1 MIVRSGA
8 GVNCKYSLYSCIK
21 RMNFDLADLR
31 AFLSVADFAS
41 FRAASDNLHLS
52 QSALS
57 RRIDKLEGALGVKLF
72 SRTTRKVELTTVGRA
87 FVPRARN
94 VMRELEDA
102 LVGIKDTTERIS
114 GQVTIA
120 CVPSAV
126 GYFLPEAI
134 KRFHAAYPK
143 VRIRLIDE
151 SSAEILVAVAR
162 GDADFGLTY
171 IGAQESDIDF
181 QPLLEERFV
190 VACPAGH
197 PLARHKR
204 VTWAE
209 LSRHEYVTIAQG
221 SGNRF
226 LIDQALSRVEN
237 KPQWM
242 CEVRH
247 VPALVSLVEAGLGL
261 GVVPRLAMPPKGHS
275 GLISIPLEDPV
286 VTRVIGLI
294 QRRGRELMPAAR
306 LFYDMLLHA
315 REDKPPRA
323 PSSRKKLGR
332 RLAANSPEA

>member
-1 MIVRSGA
+1 MIVNGWS
-8 GVNCKYSLYSCIK
+8 GVNCKYSLNSCTK

-31 AFLSVADFAS
+31 AFLSVADLSS
-41 FRAASDNLHLS
+41 FRMASENMHLS

-57 RRIDKLEGALGVKLF
+57 RRIDKLEAALGVKLF
-72 SRTTRKVELTTVGRA
+72 NRTTRRVELTTIGRT
-87 FVPRARN
+87 FVPKARN

-102 LVGIKDTTERIS
+102 LVGIKDTAERIY

-126 GYFLPEAI
+126 GYFLPLAI
-134 KRFHAAYPK
+134 KRFHASYPK

-162 GDADFGLTY
+162 GDADFGVTY
-171 IGAQESDIDF
+171 IGTQESDIDF
-181 QPLLEERFV
+181 EPLLEERFV

-197 PLARHKR
+197 PLADHES
-204 VTWAE
+204 VTWEE
-209 LSRHEYVTIAQG
+209 LSQHDYVTIAQG

-237 KPQWM
+237 KPQWI

-261 GVVPRLAMPPKGHS
+261 GVVPRLAMPPKGHTT
-275 GLISIPLEDPV
+275 LISIPLIEPE
-286 VTRVIGLI
+286 VTRQIGLI
-294 QRRGRELMPAAR
+294 QRRGNELMPAAK
-306 LFYDMLLHA
+306 LFYDMLL
-315 REDKPPRA
+315 ET
-323 PSSRKKLGR
+323 
-332 RLAANSPEA
+332 RLKN